1 MNKIDALDGGS
12 FDAYIAKPTQSSA
25 PGLVLMQYICGVNK
39 VMRDI
44 ADDFAAQGYLVA
56 CPDLFWRQEP
66 NIQLNDDPANPN
78 PEHFKRALELNDGF
92 DDEAAVNDLTAT
104 LNFLR
109 SHDACSGTVGNLG
122 YCLGGRTAYLMAART
137 DTDCSVGYYGVNI
150 QGYLDEADNIAKPL
164 MLHLAGNDEF
174 CPTDIA
180 ATIVDRLD
188 PLPQTTLFEYEGAGH
203 AFALAGGQNYN
214 ESASNLANQRSLT
227 FLKDQ
232 LF

>member
-1 MNKIDALDGGS
+1 MTKIDAQDGGS
-12 FDAYIAKPTQSSA
+12 FDAYVASPAKSSA

-44 ADDFAAQGYLVA
+44 ADDFASKGFLVA

-66 NIQLNDDPANPN
+66 NVQLNDDPANPS
-78 PEHFKRALELNDGF
+78 PEHFQRALELNDGF
-92 DDEAAVNDLTAT
+92 DDEAAIMDLAST
-104 LNFLR
+104 LDFLR
-109 SHDACSGTVGNLG
+109 SHDSCSGKVGVVG

-137 DTDCSVGYYGVNI
+137 NADCSVGYYGVNI
-150 QGYLDEADNIAKPL
+150 QGYLDEADNINNPL

-174 CPTDIA
+174 CPPDIA
-180 ATIVDRLD
+180 ATIVDRLA
-188 PLPQTTLFEYEGAGH
+188 PLAQTTLFEYEGAGH
-203 AFALAGGQNYN
+203 AFALAGGPNYN